1 MEPQLYRSEEEAA
14 PDWQEHLKS
23 EVPPELKDKIG
34 RTFSPFSDRAIR
46 VLVEFANGKI
56 IAAPMSGGVIMQQV
70 KQWSRESDE
79 FKDALRL
86 CQAIGG
92 AVWDARVEKVKEERA
107 RYDLVL
113 EKIINE

>member
-1 MEPQLYRSEEEAA
+1 MESQLYRSEEEAA
-14 PDWQEHLKS
+14 PDWQEHW
-23 EVPPELKDKIG
+23 EGEIPPELKDRIDG
-34 RTFSPFSDRAIR
+34 AFAPFSDRAVR

-56 IAAPMSGGVIMQQV
+56 FAAPMAGGVIMQQV
-70 KQWSRESDE
+70 KQWSRESDQ

-86 CQAIGG
+86 CQALGG
-92 AVWDARVEKVKEERA
+92 AVWDTRVEKVREERE